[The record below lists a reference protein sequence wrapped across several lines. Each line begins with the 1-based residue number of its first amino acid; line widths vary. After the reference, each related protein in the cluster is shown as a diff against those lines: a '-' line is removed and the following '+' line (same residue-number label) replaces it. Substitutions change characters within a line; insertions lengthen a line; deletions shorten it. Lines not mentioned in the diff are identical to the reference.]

1 MMIAAAEMAAMAA
14 LHDRAAR
21 PFTPRGPTDH
31 CDPEA
36 AIYLCAMCDVEYD
49 LRKTERRRTC
59 PTTTMNTHGTAEL
72 QGARF
77 ATEGLASSVIIA
89 AAQRSVR
96 ESASSI
102 SSSAGGATVV
112 GYGDFKR
119 RKHGMD
125 SIAESRT

>member
-1 MMIAAAEMAAMAA
+1 
-14 LHDRAAR
+14 
-21 PFTPRGPTDH
+21 
-31 CDPEA
+31 
-36 AIYLCAMCDVEYD
+36 MCDVEYG

-59 PTTTMNTHGTAEL
+59 PTTTMSTRGTAEL
-72 QGARF
+72 HAARF

-89 AAQRSVR
+89 AEPRFVR

-119 RKHGMD
+119 REHGMD
-125 SIAESRT
+125 SIAGRRT